1 MPGSNDNCYTGQRER
16 TIKMDEDR
24 KIIARI
30 INGSVDQ
37 YRKLVEKYQQPVYRV
52 ILKMTGDAENAKELT
67 QDVFV
72 RAYESLEQYN
82 PEYKFFSWVYRI
94 AINTA
99 LAFIK
104 RQKRF
109 VHAEH
114 LPEIAEENF
123 NEHDGERMQII
134 KQTLQKMPVNYKTV
148 IVLKYYAGCSY
159 ADIATI
165 TGEEEKK
172 VKSRLFDG
180 RKLLKKQLL
189 EKGLF
194 NNF

>member
-1 MPGSNDNCYTGQRER
+1 
-16 TIKMDEDR
+16 MDEDR

>member
-1 MPGSNDNCYTGQRER
+1 
-16 TIKMDEDR
+16 MDEDR
-24 KIIARI
+24 EIIVRVL
-30 INGSVDQ
+30 NGSVER
-37 YRKLVEKYQQPVYRV
+37 YRELVEKYQQPVYRV
-52 ILKMTGDAENAKELT
+52 ILKMVGDAENAKELT

-82 PEYKFFSWVYRI
+82 PQYKFFSWVYRI

-104 RQKRF
+104 QQKRF
-109 VHAEH
+109 VHTVH
-114 LPEIAEENF
+114 LPEMTEENF
-123 NEHDGERMQII
+123 NEHDNERARFI
-134 KQTLQKMPVNYKTV
+134 KQTLQKMPVKYKTV
-148 IVLKYYAGCSY
+148 IVLKYYGKCSY

-165 TGEEEKK
+165 TGVEEKK

-194 NNF
+194 NNY